1 VPEITDVA
9 QIRAILRSDPV
20 WSVYALGDLA
30 PGYFERCSWYIPRN
44 GDRALALI
52 YRGFTPPILF
62 TLGDAHAMSMMLDE
76 IGAEASYSLH
86 VQPAVLPVLNKKY
99 RISEEKAVL
108 RMVIA
113 PDEFKAAP
121 FEDAVRLGPHDAC
134 SLEQLYEDGR
144 DVGES
149 PEYFHSEMLRDG
161 VFFGIREGED
171 LAAAAGTH
179 IVAPAESVGA
189 IGNVYTRRDRR
200 GMGLAANVTSA
211 VITEL
216 LRMKLTTIAL
226 NVYPGNAAAVRIY
239 ERLGFNTYCEFYTG
253 IATARAGL

>member
-1 VPEITDVA
+1 MPEITDVS
-9 QIRAILRSDPV
+9 QIRTILRSDPA

-44 GDRALALI
+44 GDCALALI

-62 TLGDAHAMSMMLDE
+62 TLGDAFAISMMMDE

-86 VQPAVLPVLNKKY
+86 VHPAVLPVLEKRY
-99 RISEEKAVL
+99 RIEEKAVL

-113 PDEFKAAP
+113 PDDFKAAP
-121 FEDAVRLGPHDAC
+121 FEDAVRLGPDDAC
-134 SLEQLYEDGR
+134 SLERLYDDGL

-149 PEYFHSEMLRDG
+149 PEHFHSEMLRDG

-171 LAAAAGTH
+171 LVAAAGTH

-189 IGNVYTRRDRR
+189 VGNVYTRRDWR
-200 GMGLAANVTSA
+200 GMGLAAKVTSA
-211 VITEL
+211 VVTEL
-216 LRMKLTTIAL
+216 LRMQLTTIAL
-226 NVYPGNAAAVRIY
+226 NVYPGNAAAIRIY
-239 ERLGFNTYCEFYTG
+239 ERLGFKTYCELFTG
-253 IATARAGL
+253 IATARAVI

>member
-9 QIRAILRSDPV
+9 QIRAILRSDPA

-30 PGYFERCSWYIPRN
+30 PGYFEHCSWYIPRN

-62 TLGDAHAMSMMLDE
+62 TLGDAHAISILLDE

-86 VQPAVLPVLNKKY
+86 VHPAVLPVLDKRY
-99 RISEEKAVL
+99 RIEEKAVL

-113 PDEFKAAP
+113 PDDFKAAP
-121 FEDAVRLGPHDAC
+121 FEDAVRLGPDDAC
-134 SLEQLYEDGR
+134 SLERLYEDGR

-149 PEYFHSEMLRDG
+149 PEHFHSEMLRDG
-161 VFFGIREGED
+161 VFFGIRERED
-171 LAAAAGTH
+171 LVAAAGTH
-179 IVAPAESVGA
+179 VVAPAESVGA
-189 IGNVYTRRDRR
+189 VGNVYTRRDRR

-216 LRMKLTTIAL
+216 LRMKLTTIGL
-226 NVYPGNAAAVRIY
+226 NVYPRNSTAVRVY
-239 ERLGFNTYCEFYTG
+239 ERLGFRTHCEFYTG